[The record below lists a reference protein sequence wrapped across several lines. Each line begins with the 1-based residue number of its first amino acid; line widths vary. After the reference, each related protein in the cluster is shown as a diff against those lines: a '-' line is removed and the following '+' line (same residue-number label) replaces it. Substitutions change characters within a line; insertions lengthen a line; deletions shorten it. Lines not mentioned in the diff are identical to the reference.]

1 MSDDRITI
9 LLADDE
15 HLIRGAL
22 AALLRLEDDF
32 DVVADVP
39 DGTEALRAAQ
49 RYSPTVC
56 ILDLEMPPTDG
67 VDTAQRIVSAVDT
80 RILMVTRHAR
90 PGVLRRALSAGVSGF
105 LPKSTPSE
113 KLAQVVRDIAAGKRY
128 VDPEIAASALS
139 GSACPLSDRELDVLR
154 ESAQQPTLAD
164 VAVALHLAPGT
175 VRNYV
180 SSALAKLHV
189 ATRQEAVQRAWD
201 EGWI

>member
-15 HLIRGAL
+15 PLIRGAL

-67 VDTAQRIVSAVDT
+67 VDTAQRIVSVVDT

-90 PGVLRRALSAGVSGF
+90 PGVLRRALSAGVSVGRP
-105 LPKSTPSE
+105 LHS
-113 KLAQVVRDIAAGKRY
+113 VRSLCESS
-128 VDPEIAASALS
+128 V
-139 GSACPLSDRELDVLR
+139 SD
-154 ESAQQPTLAD
+154 
-164 VAVALHLAPGT
+164 
-175 VRNYV
+175 
-180 SSALAKLHV
+180 
-189 ATRQEAVQRAWD
+189 
-201 EGWI
+201 